1 MLCACVRGAAVL
13 RWIRVH
19 RRHGG
24 TRWARPGCTR
34 PPNASFRLRTRPAAT
49 RSTAPTPW
57 RCRSGLPFGPRSLQ
71 FQFRFL
77 HILRWLTATCPPNT
91 HTHTSCAR
99 VLSHFS
105 FSHSLLHVARSLFLP
120 LADASLLLCL
130 SILFLSI
137 LLRRTLAE
145 LARPCLRMSSSGND
159 CAGAVCV

>member
-99 VLSHFS
+99 VF
-105 FSHSLLHVARSLFLP
+105 LLTFTLARCAVAVPPSRGCIS
-120 LADASLLLCL
+120 ASLLVHPFPIH
-130 SILFLSI
+130 STAQNIGG
-137 LLRRTLAE
+137 AG
-145 LARPCLRMSSSGND
+145 SSVF
-159 CAGAVCV
+159 AHVFVRE